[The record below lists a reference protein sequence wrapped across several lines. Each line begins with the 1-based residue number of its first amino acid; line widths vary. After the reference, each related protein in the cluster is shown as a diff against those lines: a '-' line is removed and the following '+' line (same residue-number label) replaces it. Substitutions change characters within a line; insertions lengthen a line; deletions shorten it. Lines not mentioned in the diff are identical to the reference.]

1 VKSFLISIVLT
12 LLQII
17 TFLFPVSVTRKCFLF
32 LGELLSLVFR
42 KKLDYVRK
50 QWQLVFPD
58 TPSSQ
63 IESNLR
69 KVFRHLALSLLEIIL
84 IKYKKEKIL
93 PALIGKV
100 SGEEFLQRAFQE
112 KRGVIIISAHFG
124 NWELL
129 AAWLGHRGYPV
140 EILYKDLTPRRLNNF
155 IGSCRKK
162 YQTGWTNTINT
173 VCRALRQGKA
183 VAILVD
189 QKVEGKGINC
199 PFMGIET
206 SSPTLHARLARLL
219 RSPIIPAFIIRKE
232 ENLKHEIIFLPPF
245 LAPVSNELSKDIF
258 SVVALSNQIIEIFL
272 REFPTQWL
280 WFHRRWSVK

>member
-1 VKSFLISIVLT
+1 MKFFLISIVLV
-12 LLQII
+12 LLQTIV
-17 TFLFPVSVTRKCFLF
+17 FLFPISVARKCFLF
-32 LGELLSLVFR
+32 LGELLFLFYR
-42 KKLDYVRK
+42 KKLDYARK

-58 TPSSQ
+58 TPSSK

-84 IKYKKEKIL
+84 IKYKKGEIL
-93 PALIGKV
+93 PSLIEKV

-112 KRGVIIISAHFG
+112 KRGTIIIGAHFG

-155 IGSCRKK
+155 IRSCRKE
-162 YQTGWTNTINT
+162 YQTGWTNTINAA
-173 VCRALRQGKA
+173 CKALRQGKA

-199 PFMGIET
+199 PFMGIT
-206 SSPTLHARLARLL
+206 TPSPTLHARLARFFK
-219 RSPIIPAFIIRKE
+219 SPIIPAFIIRKE
-232 ENLKHEIIFLPPF
+232 ENLKHEIVFLPPF
-245 LAPVSNELSKDIF
+245 FAPVSNELSKDIF
-258 SVVALSNQIIEIFL
+258 SVVALSNQIIETFL
-272 REFPTQWL
+272 RKSPTQWL
-280 WFHRRWSVK
+280 WLHRRWNVK

>member
-1 VKSFLISIVLT
+1 MKSFLIGITLT

-17 TFLFPVSVTRKCFLF
+17 TFLFPISVTKRCFLF
-32 LGELLSLVFR
+32 LGEFLSLAFR

-50 QWQLVFPD
+50 QWQLVFPGI
-58 TPSSQ
+58 PSPQ

-69 KVFRHLALSLLEIIL
+69 KVFRHLTLSLLEIIL

-93 PALIGKV
+93 PSLIEKV

-140 EILYKDLTPRRLNNF
+140 EILYRDLTPRRVNNF
-155 IGSCRKK
+155 IRSCRKE
-162 YQTGWTNTINT
+162 YQTGWINTINA
-173 VCRALRQGKA
+173 VCKALRQGKA

-189 QKVEGKGINC
+189 QKGEGKGINC
-199 PFMGIET
+199 PFMGIAT
-206 SSPTLHARLARLL
+206 SSPTVHARLARLF

-280 WFHRRWSVK
+280 WFHKRWSTK